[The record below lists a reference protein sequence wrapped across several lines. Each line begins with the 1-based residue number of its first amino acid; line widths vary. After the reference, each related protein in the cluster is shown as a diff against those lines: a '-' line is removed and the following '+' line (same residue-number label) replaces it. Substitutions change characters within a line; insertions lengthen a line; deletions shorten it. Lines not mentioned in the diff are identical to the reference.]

1 MKLVIFV
8 KHSIDNNIIKKL
20 HVVDNARPSSLRRAR
35 RPLPSLR
42 RWGSNRLLDGQ
53 GRRMNLPYTES
64 IGCILVV

>member
-1 MKLVIFV
+1 MSLTM
-8 KHSIDNNIIKKL
+8 L
-20 HVVDNARPSSLRRAR
+20 ARRHCAGRAR

-53 GRRMNLPYTES
+53 GRGMNLPYTES